1 MRRGAIVRILG
12 LGIVIT
18 ILVGLVAVLIP
29 WLPDPASEQMKRI
42 EDVYWFATII
52 CIGIF
57 ALVMSVLI
65 YSVMTFRAAPED
77 ESDGPSIHGNTSLEI
92 VWTVVPAILVIAIG
106 VVSAV
111 VLSQNGDK
119 GSNPMTIKVFA
130 QQFSWRF
137 EYPDNK
143 GVKSYELMLPINRNI
158 TFDLQSA
165 DVIHSFWIPAMGQ
178 KQDVVPGIDTSIVIT
193 PTRLGRFPLVCVEL
207 CGLGHATMRTPVT
220 VVSQADF
227 DKWVADQQS
236 GGAKDADGAAIF
248 SSAGCGGCHAFK
260 PANTNGAIGPDLD
273 NLAADA
279 GKAGEDPAE
288 YVKESIVDPNK
299 VIANGYAKDVMPGD
313 FGSSLSPKE
322 IDALVTYLTAGTQ

>member
-1 MRRGAIVRILG
+1 VRRGAIIRILG

-77 ESDGPSIHGNTSLEI
+77 ESDGPSIHGNTGLEI

-111 VLSQNGDK
+111 VLSQNGDAGK
-119 GSNPMTIKVFA
+119 NPMTIRVFA

-143 GVKSYELMLPINRNI
+143 GVKSYELVMPVGRNI
-158 TFDLQSA
+158 TMELNSA

-178 KQDVVPGIDTSIVIT
+178 KQDLVPGIDTSIVIT
-193 PTRLGRFPLVCVEL
+193 PTRTGHFPLVCTEL
-207 CGLGHATMRTPVT
+207 CGLGHATMRSPVT

-227 DKWVADQQS
+227 DKWVAEQQGGSS
-236 GGAKDADGAAIF
+236 GAADGAAVF

-260 PANTNGAIGPDLD
+260 PANTNGAIGPSLD
-273 NLAADA
+273 NVAADA
-279 GKAGEDPAE
+279 EKAGEDPAA

-299 VIANGYAKDVMPGD
+299 VIAAGYAKDVMPGD
-313 FGSSLSPKE
+313 FGDSLSPKE
-322 IDALVTYLTAGTQ
+322 IDALVTYLTAGTK